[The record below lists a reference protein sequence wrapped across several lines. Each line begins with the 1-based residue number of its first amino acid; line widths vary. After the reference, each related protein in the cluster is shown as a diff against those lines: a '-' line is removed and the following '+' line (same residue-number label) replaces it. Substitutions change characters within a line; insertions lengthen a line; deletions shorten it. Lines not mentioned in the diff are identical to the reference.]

1 MSKPRV
7 LILGGIGFIGRN
19 LVQYLLHND
28 LTSKI
33 RVADKTIPA
42 LASLSEEQ
50 KEIFNNKVEFKQL
63 NLSRANTITKAF
75 DDDAPFDYVINL
87 AAETKYSQEDAVYQE
102 YVVDVASTCG
112 NEAAKRGIK
121 HFVEISTAQVYD
133 SSSKPRKE
141 DAKVKPWTSL
151 AKAKLKA
158 EEALRAI
165 PNLHLTILRPALV
178 YGPGDISSITPR
190 LVTAAVY
197 KHLGEKM
204 EFLWDKDL
212 KINTVHVDDVVKAI
226 WHVATKVTPSSAVYN
241 LADSTDTDQGTLC
254 PILESIFAIKTSFIG
269 NLKSKLATSV
279 AMKTVSD
286 TANDKHLKPWS
297 DICKSHNISVTPLT
311 PYIDEELLYNNDL
324 AIDGSAITGTGFQ
337 YSHPTLTL
345 ELVKASLDYHI
356 KNGAFPEIS
365 SL

>member
-19 LVQYLLHND
+19 LVQYLLQHD

-50 KEIFNNKVEFKQL
+50 KEIFNNKIEFKQL
-63 NLSRANTITKAF
+63 NLSRANTIAKAF
-75 DDDAPFDYVINL
+75 DDDAPYDYVINL
-87 AAETKYSQEDAVYQE
+87 AAETKYSQEDAVYKE
-102 YVVDVASTCG
+102 YVVDVAITSG
-112 NEAAKRGIK
+112 NEAVKRGIK

-133 SSSKPRKE
+133 SNSKPRKE
-141 DAKVKPWTSL
+141 DAKLKPWTSL
-151 AKAKLKA
+151 AKAKLKS
-158 EEALRAI
+158 EESLRAI
-165 PNLHLTILRPALV
+165 PNLPLTILRPALV
-178 YGPGDISSITPR
+178 YGPGDISSVTPR

-197 KHLGEKM
+197 KHRGEKM

-212 KINTVHVDDVVKAI
+212 KINTVHIDDVVQAI
-226 WHVATKVTPSSAVYN
+226 WHVTTKVTPSGAVYN
-241 LADSTDTDQGTLC
+241 LADSTNTDQGTLC
-254 PILESIFAIKTSFIG
+254 PILESMFGIKTSFIG
-269 NLKSKLATSV
+269 NMKSKLATAV

-297 DICKSHNISVTPLT
+297 DICKSHNITVTPLT

-324 AIDGSAITGTGFQ
+324 SIDGSAITETGFK

-345 ELVKASLDYHI
+345 ELVKTSLDYHI
-356 KNGAFPEIS
+356 KNGSFPEIS

>member
-7 LILGGIGFIGRN
+7 LVLGGTGFIGRN
-19 LVQYLLHND
+19 LVQYLLRNG

-33 RVADKTIPA
+33 RVVDKVMPA
-42 LASLSEEQ
+42 LASLSIEQ
-50 KEIFNNKVEFKQL
+50 KELFAQVEFKQM
-63 NLSRANTITKAF
+63 NLSRANTISKAF

-87 AAETKYSQEDAVYQE
+87 AAETKYSQNDAVYQE

-133 SSSKPRKE
+133 SSNKPRKE
-141 DAKVKPWTSL
+141 DSKLKPWTGL
-151 AKAKLKA
+151 AKAKLRA
-158 EEALRAI
+158 EEVLRTI
-165 PNLHLTILRPALV
+165 PNLPLTILRPAMV
-178 YGPGDISSITPR
+178 YGPGDITSITPR

-197 KHLGEKM
+197 KFIGEKM

-226 WHVATKVTPSSAVYN
+226 WHVATQVTPSGAVYN

-254 PILESIFAIKTSFIG
+254 PILESIFGVKCAFMG
-269 NLKSKLATSV
+269 NMKSKLATAV
-279 AMKTVSD
+279 AMKTVAE
-286 TANDKHLKPWS
+286 TANEKHLKPWS
-297 DICKSHNISVTPLT
+297 DICKAHKIEVTPLT

-324 AIDGSAITGTGFQ
+324 TIDGSAITSTGFQ

-345 ELVKASLDYHI
+345 DLVKTSLDYHI
-356 KNGAFPEIS
+356 KNKAFPEIS

>member
-7 LILGGIGFIGRN
+7 LILGGVGFIGRN
-19 LVQYLLHND
+19 LVQYLVQND

-42 LASLSEEQ
+42 LASLSSEQ
-50 KEIFNNKVEFKQL
+50 RDLFSKIDFKQV
-63 NLSRANTITKAF
+63 NLSRANTISKVF

-87 AAETKYSQEDAVYQE
+87 AAETKYSQEDTVYQE

-112 NEAAKRGIK
+112 NEAAKRGVK

-133 SSSKPRKE
+133 SGNKARKE
-141 DAKVKPWTSL
+141 DAKTKPWTSQ

-165 PNLHLTILRPALV
+165 PSLPLTILRPALV

-197 KHLGEKM
+197 KHLNEKM
-204 EFLWDKDL
+204 DFLWDKDL
-212 KINTVHVDDVVKAI
+212 KINTVHIEDVVKAI
-226 WHVATKVTPSSAVYN
+226 WHVATKVTPSGAVFN
-241 LADSTDTDQGTLC
+241 LADSNDTDQGSLC
-254 PILESIFAIKTSFIG
+254 PILESIFGIKTSFIG
-269 NLKSKLATSV
+269 NMKSKLATAV

-297 DICKSHNISVTPLT
+297 DICKAQNISVTPLT

-324 AIDGSAITGTGFQ
+324 AIDGTAITGTGFQ
-337 YSHPTLTL
+337 YTHPKLTL
-345 ELVKASLDYHI
+345 ELVKQSLDYHI